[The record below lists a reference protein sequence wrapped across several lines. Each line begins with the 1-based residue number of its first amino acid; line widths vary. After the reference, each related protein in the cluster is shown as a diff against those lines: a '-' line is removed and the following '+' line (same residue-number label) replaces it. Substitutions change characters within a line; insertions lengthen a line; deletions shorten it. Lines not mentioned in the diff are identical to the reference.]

1 MSGQDLVGI
10 ASGFV
15 DAFGAADWDRA
26 AVPLAP
32 DSVYNE
38 IGTQRT
44 LNGRDEILQAF
55 QGWKKAMPDVK
66 GTITNSFSAGN
77 TVTLEI
83 TWNGTQTGPM
93 ETPDGTIPPSGKS
106 QTTPSAWVLEFEGEK
121 IKESRHYFDMVTLL
135 TQIGAMPQ

>member
-10 ASGFV
+10 ASGVV
-15 DAFGAADWDRA
+15 DAFNAADWDR
-26 AVPLAP
+26 VVEPLAP

-38 IGTQRT
+38 IGTQRS
-44 LNGRDEILQAF
+44 LNGRDEILQAL
-55 QGWKKAMPDVK
+55 QGWKKAMPDVT

-77 TVTLEI
+77 TVTLEV
-83 TWNGTQTGPM
+83 TWNGTMTGPM
-93 ETPDGTIPPSGKS
+93 ETPDGTIPASGKS

-135 TQIGAMPQ
+135 TQIGAMP